1 MLNAFPA
8 QHSRPSQPSQTLC
21 VDSNKRAST
30 AHTLAAQ
37 VNLGCTVQLNK
48 YIVCQQGLMFKCTS
62 SSLIYEMGYFNR
74 VSLLTPHQI
83 LYIPDFSQAGM
94 AKQFSQT
101 CVWLTVVERRLY
113 SAELRLLCACSKFSV
128 DTMPHQSQTEL
139 CLLRP
144 TSAPNIKIYSNIID
158 V

>member
-62 SSLIYEMGYFNR
+62 SSLLYEIGYFNR

-101 CVWLTVVERRLY
+101 CVWLTVVERRL
-113 SAELRLLCACSKFSV
+113 CACSKFSV

-144 TSAPNIKIYSNIID
+144 TSAPNIKIYSNIIN